1 MAPTEEMTE
10 DSTPVLFNGA
20 LETGVCA
27 VVVLDAAYP
36 RSFDIAK
43 LTWCDHLVVH
53 TADIDGPASLHPDIP
68 QRTGELLVRRRL
80 VEDGVNLMRR
90 LHLINATADAGGIRE
105 RDLPHPGFLVLDTP
119 LLTYRDPLKS
129 PQGTLAKDEEALR
142 NTALKQHFFNHL
154 AEHGKLAQF
163 IVIENVDLPDNLASL
178 AHVETFTGDPNVPRT
193 GLLPPV
199 GQLISEA
206 C

>member
-10 DSTPVLFNGA
+10 DGSTPVLFNSA
-20 LETGVCA
+20 LETGVRA

-68 QRTGELLVRRRL
+68 QRAGELLVRRRL

-90 LHLINATADAGGIRE
+90 LHLIDATADAGGIRYQASE
-105 RDLPHPGFLVLDTP
+105 EGPQATRRLACRLSDRAVGRCACGADL
-119 LLTYRDPLKS
+119 
-129 PQGTLAKDEEALR
+129 Q
-142 NTALKQHFFNHL
+142 
-154 AEHGKLAQF
+154 
-163 IVIENVDLPDNLASL
+163 
-178 AHVETFTGDPNVPRT
+178 AHRPMGR
-193 GLLPPV
+193 
-199 GQLISEA
+199 
-206 C
+206 